1 MTVHSRLASF
11 MAATAAASWLGGIAM
26 AAQAPQTQPAAQSAP
41 AQVAP
46 PTAEAPSPEALAR
59 GSALMADA
67 RKALGGDEKL
77 KAVKTLQSNGTFRRS
92 QGNNTIEGDV
102 EVFIQLPDRY
112 RRNEVTG
119 AAGAVVE
126 RTEVL
131 NGTDVW
137 DENAGGFGGLGGF
150 GGGRGGRFGGG
161 FPGGGQGRR
170 NQAGG
175 DAGAAPAQP
184 QIDPERLKEAQRRTR
199 QAELSRLTL
208 LWLLTTDA
216 PVAWVGTA
224 ESPDGKADVLEV
236 RPQDGAPTRIFLDV
250 DSHMPLM
257 LTTTAGGG
265 RGGARRGGGPGGPG
279 GPAGP
284 GGAAPPPGAEP
295 QARRGGGPPPPITI
309 ETHLSEYKAVGGIKL
324 PHLMTRGVNGQT
336 NEEWQVK
343 SFKIN
348 PNFKGNTFTK

>member
-1 MTVHSRLASF
+1 MTVHSRLAAGV
-11 MAATAAASWLGGIAM
+11 AATAAACWLGAM
-26 AAQAPQTQPAAQSAP
+26 VTAAQTPGAMPPQG
-41 AQVAP
+41 VAP
-46 PTAEAPSPEALAR
+46 GQGATVEAPTPEALAK
-59 GSALMADA
+59 GASLMADA
-67 RKALGGDEKL
+67 RKAIGGDDRL
-77 KAVKTLQSNGTFRRS
+77 RAVKALQSNGTFRRS

-119 AAGAVVE
+119 SAGAVVE

-131 NGTDVW
+131 NGTEVW
-137 DENAGGFGGLGGF
+137 DENAGGFGGFGF

-161 FPGGGQGRR
+161 QGRR
-170 NQAGG
+170 AQGADGG
-175 DAGAAPAQP
+175 APAAQAPP
-184 QIDPERLKEAQRRTR
+184 QIDPERLKEAQRRQR
-199 QAELSRLTL
+199 QGELQRLTL

-224 ESPDGKADVLEV
+224 ESPEGKADVVEV
-236 RPQDGAPTRIFLDV
+236 RPQDQPPTRIFLDV

-257 LTTTAGGG
+257 TTTVAGGG
-265 RGGARRGGGPGGPG
+265 RGGARRGGGPGGPVAPGRPG
-279 GPAGP
+279 GPGAPGGGAPPADGP
-284 GGAAPPPGAEP
+284 G
-295 QARRGGGPPPPITI
+295 QARRGGGPPQPLTI
-309 ETHLSEYKAVGGIKL
+309 ETQLSEYKAVNGIKL

>member
-1 MTVHSRLASF
+1 MTVHARLAGF
-11 MAATAAASWLGGIAM
+11 VAALAAACWAGSHEM
-26 AAQAPQTQPAAQSAP
+26 TAQAPQAAA
-41 AQVAP
+41 
-46 PTAEAPSPEALAR
+46 AEAPTPEALAK
-59 GSALMADA
+59 GAALMADA

-77 KAVKTLQSNGTFRRS
+77 RAVKTLQSNGTFRRS

-102 EVFIQLPDRY
+102 EIFIQWPDRY

-119 AAGAVVE
+119 SAGAVVE

-131 NGTDVW
+131 NGADVW
-137 DENAGGFGGLGGF
+137 DENAGGFGGFGGF
-150 GGGRGGRFGGG
+150 GGGRGRF
-161 FPGGGQGRR
+161 GGGQGR
-170 NQAGG
+170 G
-175 DAGAAPAQP
+175 DQAAPGGRAGQP
-184 QIDPERLKEAQRRTR
+184 IDPERLKEAQRRTR

-208 LWLLTTDA
+208 VWLLTTDA

-236 RPQDGAPTRIFLDV
+236 RPQDGAPTRIFLEAE
-250 DSHMPLM
+250 SHMPLM
-257 LTTTAGGG
+257 MTTTAGGG
-265 RGGARRGGGPGGPG
+265 RGGGGGARRGGGPGAPG
-279 GPAGP
+279 AP
-284 GGAAPPPGAEP
+284 GAAGAAAPAPAPAAPEG
-295 QARRGGGPPPPITI
+295 QARRGGGPLQPITI

-348 PNFKGNTFTK
+348 PNLKGNTFTK